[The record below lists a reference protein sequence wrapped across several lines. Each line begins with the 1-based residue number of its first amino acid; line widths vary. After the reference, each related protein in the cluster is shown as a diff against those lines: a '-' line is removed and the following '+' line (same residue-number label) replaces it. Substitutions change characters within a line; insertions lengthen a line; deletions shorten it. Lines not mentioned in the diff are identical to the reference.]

1 MEVFFS
7 CSTDNILEHKD
18 SYIAILKTIKSEGH
32 VLTRDWLEKSLD
44 LAEKKREDIPREK
57 LYTEV
62 MSAIIAAD
70 VAIFDCTV
78 QSMSIGHQLT
88 FALDKGKPTLL
99 VAQKSQE
106 KIEGLFISGS
116 KSSYLTLRNYSNNE
130 DLKQAILEFLSKNSS
145 KAKVRFQIVLDR
157 AQHDFIEWASFRY
170 KRNKSDIIKDA
181 IDDKSSN
188 NEEYQKFLSN

>member
-1 MEVFFS
+1 MDIFFS
-7 CSTDNILEHKD
+7 CSTDKILEHKD
-18 SYIAILKTIKSEGH
+18 SYLTILKSIKSQGH
-32 VLTRDWLEKSLD
+32 TLTRDWLEKSLD
-44 LAEKKREDIPREK
+44 LAEKKVEDIPREK

-88 FALDKGKPTLL
+88 FALDKGKPSLL
-99 VAQKSQE
+99 LAKKTQE
-106 KIEGLFISGS
+106 KIENLFISGS
-116 KSSYLTLRNYSNNE
+116 KSSYLTLKNYSNE
-130 DLKQAILEFLSKNSS
+130 EELKQILFEFLSKNSS

-181 IDDKSSN
+181 IDKKSSDDS
-188 NEEYQKFLSN
+188 EYQKYLSN